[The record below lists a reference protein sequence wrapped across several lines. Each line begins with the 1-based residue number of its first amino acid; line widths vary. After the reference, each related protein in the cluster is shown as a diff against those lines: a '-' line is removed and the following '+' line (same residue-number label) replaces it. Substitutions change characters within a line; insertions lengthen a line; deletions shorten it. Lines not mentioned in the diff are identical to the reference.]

1 MLVRSDQSSW
11 FALWAAI
18 NGRVGEFMEGA
29 RHVWLENEGRERDLE
44 VGAKRGKCV
53 KVQGEETEQAFC

>member
-1 MLVRSDQSSW
+1 
-11 FALWAAI
+11 
-18 NGRVGEFMEGA
+18 MEGA